1 MAREGFV
8 KSAQRTLEVLE
19 LFAGSHRAAT
29 VAEVARELDYPQ
41 SSTSILLN
49 DLARLGYL
57 EQDAESRAFRPT
69 LRVMLLGGW
78 LQDRLIGESS
88 LLRRMERLRAR
99 HDVTVLIGMQAGAR
113 VRYILTLR
121 RPGAGLH
128 MRAGMTRPIGRAA
141 VGKALLLLKPEAEAL
156 RILRRANAEEAEPAR
171 RVDIA
176 AVMADLRQAR
186 QRGWLESGGAVVPG
200 QTVLAMPLPSLP
212 DHPPLAIGLGT
223 TMAEAE
229 RRREA
234 LVAALREVC
243 GALRRE
249 AAPQSAGLSR
259 PRAAAPAR
267 RVGPGP
273 GSE

>member
-1 MAREGFV
+1 MPREGFV

-19 LFAGSHRAAT
+19 LFAGTHRAAT
-29 VAEVARELDYPQ
+29 VAEVARDLGYPQ
-41 SSTSILLN
+41 SSTSILLA

-57 EQDAESRAFRPT
+57 EQDSESRAYRPT

-78 LQDRLIGESS
+78 MQDRLLGEGS

-121 RPGAGLH
+121 RPAAGLH
-128 MRAGMTRPIGRAA
+128 MRAGMTRAIGRAA
-141 VGKALLLLKPEAEAL
+141 VGKALLMLKTDAEAQ

-176 AVMADLRQAR
+176 AVMADLRAAR

-200 QTVLAMPLPSLP
+200 QNVIAVPLPPLAE
-212 DHPPLAIGLGT
+212 HPPLALGLGT
-223 TMAEAE
+223 TAAEVD
-229 RRREA
+229 RRRDS
-234 LVAALREVC
+234 LVAALREVQA
-243 GALRRE
+243 ALARE
-249 AAPQSAGLSR
+249 AAPPP
-259 PRAAAPAR
+259 PRR
-267 RVGPGP
+267 RG
-273 GSE
+273 

>member
-1 MAREGFV
+1 MPREGFV

-19 LFAGSHRAAT
+19 LFAGTHRAAT
-29 VAEVARELDYPQ
+29 VAEVARDLGYPQ
-41 SSTSILLN
+41 SSTSILLA

-57 EQDAESRAFRPT
+57 EQDSESRAYRPT

-78 LQDRLIGESS
+78 MQDRLLGEGS

-121 RPGAGLH
+121 RPAAGLH
-128 MRAGMTRPIGRAA
+128 MRAGMTRAIGRAA
-141 VGKALLLLKPEAEAL
+141 VGKALLMLKSDAEAQ

-176 AVMADLRQAR
+176 AVMADLRAAR
-186 QRGWLESGGAVVPG
+186 LRGWLESGGAVVPG
-200 QTVLAMPLPSLP
+200 QNVIAMPLPPLA

-223 TMAEAE
+223 TEAE
-229 RRREA
+229 VARRRDS
-234 LVAALREVC
+234 LVAALREVHA
-243 GALRRE
+243 ALARE
-249 AAPQSAGLSR
+249 AAPQE
-259 PRAAAPAR
+259 AR
-267 RVGPGP
+267 RRGG
-273 GSE
+273 